1 MPQTPGRLQYG
12 PPGDPDPM
20 DVLGP
25 DHHGRKGG
33 RISWPPFQGI
43 IRCNTGHAPLGI
55 IGGRWEGGSIG
66 YLVVNIAPVGVFL
79 RQKRPDPPLIVE
91 HSRK

>member
-1 MPQTPGRLQYG
+1 M
-12 PPGDPDPM
+12 
-20 DVLGP
+20 
-25 DHHGRKGG
+25 
-33 RISWPPFQGI
+33 PPFQGI

-79 RQKRPDPPLIVE
+79 RQKRPDHVVTD
-91 HSRK
+91 RTTTTGF